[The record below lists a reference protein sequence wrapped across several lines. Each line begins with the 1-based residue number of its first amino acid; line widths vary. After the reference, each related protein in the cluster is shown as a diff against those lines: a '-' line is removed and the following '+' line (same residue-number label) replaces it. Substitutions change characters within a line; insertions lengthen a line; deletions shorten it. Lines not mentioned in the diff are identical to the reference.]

1 MITEIR
7 PVNQKKSRVYIDE
20 EFAFILYKSEI
31 RRYRLEEN
39 EEITEA
45 DYTEILQEVLL
56 KRGKARALHLLSSMD
71 RTEGQLKNKLKEGG
85 YPQEVIEQIL
95 DYVRNYHYVDDS
107 RYVSGYL
114 RTKGKTKS
122 VRQMQ
127 AELQQKGV
135 AAELVKEVMEQEEA
149 VDESAAIRR
158 WMEKKHI
165 DLETISKEQLW
176 KFYQFLLRK
185 GFHYEDI
192 QHELKL

>member
-1 MITEIR
+1 MMITEIR

-135 AAELVKEVMEQEEA
+135 AEGSMHLFS
-149 VDESAAIRR
+149 D
-158 WMEKKHI
+158 
-165 DLETISKEQLW
+165 
-176 KFYQFLLRK
+176 
-185 GFHYEDI
+185 
-192 QHELKL
+192 

>member
-71 RTEGQLKNKLKEGG
+71 
-85 YPQEVIEQIL
+85 QIGRAH
-95 DYVRNYHYVDDS
+95 V
-107 RYVSGYL
+107 
-114 RTKGKTKS
+114 
-122 VRQMQ
+122 
-127 AELQQKGV
+127 
-135 AAELVKEVMEQEEA
+135 
-149 VDESAAIRR
+149 
-158 WMEKKHI
+158 
-165 DLETISKEQLW
+165 
-176 KFYQFLLRK
+176 
-185 GFHYEDI
+185 
-192 QHELKL
+192 

>member
-149 VDESAAIRR
+149 IDESAAIRC

-165 DLETISKEQLW
+165 DPETISKEQLW